1 MTHIRTVCV
10 TIVVAVILITV
21 VVRISARPASK
32 TDGARLDVPQAG
44 IWIAKPEGMK
54 QFPPELIPMP

>member
-1 MTHIRTVCV
+1 V
-10 TIVVAVILITV
+10 TIVVTIILIAVI
-21 VVRISARPASK
+21 VRISARPAST

-44 IWIAKPEGMK
+44 ISIAKPEGMK